1 MEIKLKNSKTFKI
14 IIFIVVALIPLI
26 YSFFYLKSYWNPYG
40 NLSDMRIAVVNSDK
54 GKDDKNQGNEFVQS
68 LKDSDT
74 FKIEEVNKEEADE
87 GMKKGNY
94 YATIQIPENFTEC
107 LESGATTDKQI
118 AEVTYNPNQATN
130 YLGTQI
136 INSAIKTIQ
145 LNLQSKVDKEV
156 IANLS
161 SKLNEVPESLQEIS
175 DGAGEILDGSESLN
189 SGIEQLNEGTE
200 KLSSSYSEFNDG
212 VESAYTGSKSLED
225 GISQVSG
232 GINSLKDGGK
242 TLDSAI
248 SQINQGAN
256 QLSEQGSNGI
266 ADLASGANDLNEG
279 AKTLA
284 EGMQAYVPG
293 TNGLASGA
301 KDYVEGSNKL
311 LTSVEGYFSKVN
323 ELGSNAGKLITNLQ
337 AIAQKYPDDAQLQAL
352 VQSAS
357 DLTKGFS
364 GLQQYE
370 AGINKG
376 KSELQS
382 NDTKIKS
389 GADQLLAVG
398 NKLQTGADSLYK
410 GTQSLVSGTSD
421 LGKITTGIQSLKDAL
436 AQVKS
441 GTTTLNQG
449 IDTLS
454 NGTGTL
460 SAGSHSLTTGLA
472 KLDSSSET
480 IDNAL
485 DTLNNGTQTAY
496 DGSNQLVSGVQTFK
510 VSIDEGL
517 DNTKE
522 QLRALD
528 GIEDFGAEPV
538 KLNTEAYGEVSSY
551 GIAFTP
557 LFLCIG
563 LWVGALMAYVVLYY
577 DHDERFGILGINNKH
592 RIVQN
597 LIYLGIGAV
606 EGLITSILLKV
617 GLGFEVQNIALYYG
631 TSILLGI
638 AFMSI
643 IQFLIK
649 NFGDIGKFLA
659 LIILVLQLAASGG
672 TFPVETIDKGFQ
684 AISPYLPMTYAIKLL
699 REILVPTTQ
708 NFKAGYI
715 AVLVGIILVTGAIT
729 FIVDILKRK
738 NGSYDTQKA
747 K

>member
-145 LNLQSKVDKEV
+145 LNLQSKIDKEV

-357 DLTKGFS
+357 GLTDGFS

-370 AGINKG
+370 AEINKG
-376 KSELQS
+376 KSKLQS

-441 GTTTLNQG
+441 GTTTLNKG

-592 RIVQN
+592 KIVQN

>member
-145 LNLQSKVDKEV
+145 LNLQSKIDKEV

-357 DLTKGFS
+357 NLTKGFS

-398 NKLQTGADSLYK
+398 NKLQSGVDSLYK